1 MTEASEA
8 LHGPGSAPTPAPA
21 SAPTLAPTNTTASTP
36 ELAPAS
42 IPGPAPGPGSTL
54 TPAHATASAPT
65 PTTNTPTNWRTR
77 LGSRSQDYL
86 EMCKPRVVLL
96 MLLCTLVGMSL
107 ATEGVALWEIPWRI
121 LVFGN
126 LGVALV
132 AGSAAALNHLVDA
145 NIDARMI
152 RTRHRPVAE
161 GRVTTPEAILFIGI
175 TAITG
180 ISLLTLLVN
189 PLTAWLNLASWF
201 GYGVIYTVYLK
212 RATPQNIVIGGLFGA
227 APPLFGWTA
236 VTNSIDGGGLL
247 LVLIIFA
254 WTPPHFW
261 SLAISRLEDYRQVNI
276 PMLPVTHG
284 VTYTKLHILLYTI
297 ILIIISVL
305 PYLTG
310 MSNLL
315 YLLVA
320 LALGAGFL
328 YWSLAMLLGTHPAAP
343 MATFRYS
350 IWYLLLLFLALMI
363 DHHLLPVTYLPLS
376 G

>member
-1 MTEASEA
+1 
-8 LHGPGSAPTPAPA
+8 
-21 SAPTLAPTNTTASTP
+21 
-36 ELAPAS
+36 
-42 IPGPAPGPGSTL
+42 
-54 TPAHATASAPT
+54 
-65 PTTNTPTNWRTR
+65 
-77 LGSRSQDYL
+77 
-86 EMCKPRVVLL
+86 MCKPRVVLL

-107 ATEGVALWEIPWRI
+107 ATDGMALWEIPWRI

-145 NIDARMI
+145 NIDARMT

-161 GRVTTPEAILFIGI
+161 GRISTPEAILFIGI

-261 SLAISRLEDYRQVNI
+261 SLAISRLEDYRQVGI

-315 YLLVA
+315 YLLAA

-328 YWSLAMLLGTHPAAP
+328 YWSLVMLLGTHPAAP
-343 MATFRYS
+343 LATFRYS
-350 IWYLLLLFLALMI
+350 ILYLLLLFLALMI